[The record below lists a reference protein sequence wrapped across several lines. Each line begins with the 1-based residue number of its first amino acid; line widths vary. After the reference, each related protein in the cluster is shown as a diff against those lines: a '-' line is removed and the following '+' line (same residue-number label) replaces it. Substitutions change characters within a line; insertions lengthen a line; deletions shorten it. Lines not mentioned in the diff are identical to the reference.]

1 MLSRFSHASAYVYI
15 VARAKL
21 ITEQEQ
27 LVKRTTFLSVFQKD
41 DRIAHNAHVQTT
53 NKNKTKNK
61 LLASQLDKHQV

>member
-1 MLSRFSHASAYVYI
+1 MHLHMFII

-27 LVKRTTFLSVFQKD
+27 LVKRTSFLPVFQKH

-53 NKNKTKNK
+53 KQNQKQATS
-61 LLASQLDKHQV
+61 LSAW

>member
-1 MLSRFSHASAYVYI
+1 MHLHMFII

-27 LVKRTTFLSVFQKD
+27 LVKRTSFLSVFQKD
-41 DRIAHNAHVQTT
+41 DRIARNAHVQTT
-53 NKNKTKNK
+53 KQKQNKTKNK

>member
-1 MLSRFSHASAYVYI
+1 MHLHMFII

-27 LVKRTTFLSVFQKD
+27 LVKRTSFLSVFQKD

-53 NKNKTKNK
+53 KQNQNQKQATS
-61 LLASQLDKHQV
+61 LSAW